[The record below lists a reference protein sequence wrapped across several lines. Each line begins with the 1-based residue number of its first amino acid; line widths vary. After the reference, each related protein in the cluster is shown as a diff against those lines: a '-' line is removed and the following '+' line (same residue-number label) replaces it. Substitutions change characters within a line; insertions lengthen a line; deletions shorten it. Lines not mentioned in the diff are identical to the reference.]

1 MSLEEHSV
9 EGAGD
14 RCEECGA
21 KLTPAELQSVLES
34 GGPTLCA
41 IHAAEDEPGLA
52 ADEADFS
59 QG

>member
-1 MSLEEHSV
+1 MSLEEHTI

-21 KLTPAELQSVLES
+21 KLTPAEMEAVLES
-34 GGPTLCA
+34 GGPVLCA

-52 ADEADFS
+52 ADEEAF
-59 QG
+59 GE